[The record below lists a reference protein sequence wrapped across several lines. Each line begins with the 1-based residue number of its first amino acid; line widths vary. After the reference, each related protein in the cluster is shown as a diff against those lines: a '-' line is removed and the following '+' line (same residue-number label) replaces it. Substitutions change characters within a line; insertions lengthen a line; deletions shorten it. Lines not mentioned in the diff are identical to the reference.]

1 MTKTISATDAKL
13 DWNAIISAAGNGD
26 DVIVEVQ
33 GKPRTVM
40 ISFEEY
46 QKVQEVREQHQ
57 HQRTEAVERLKALQ
71 RRQAER
77 NKDLSE
83 EEVHELAD
91 RFSKEFINDLVA
103 EGKISFERDRQ

>member
-1 MTKTISATDAKL
+1 MTMTVSSNEAKQRWGL
-13 DWNAIISAAGNGD
+13 MINAASNGD
-26 DVIVEVQ
+26 DVIVEVH
-33 GKPRTVM
+33 GKPKTVM
-40 ISFEEY
+40 ISFGEY
-46 QKVQEVREQHQ
+46 QQVQEMREQ
-57 HQRTEAVERLKALQ
+57 QRRVEAVERLKALQ

-103 EGKISFERDRQ
+103 EVKISFERDRQ